1 MMTDTKKLKEV
12 TDLALIGVHKRF
24 GAKPVLTDVN
34 ISVCQGEFIAI
45 LGPSGSGKSTL
56 LKIVAG
62 FERPS
67 AGVVMLRG
75 ADVSKLPPYR
85 RNVNTVFQSY
95 ALFPHMSV
103 FENVAYGLRRKG
115 VRGAMLRTR
124 VDEALELVSLGGFAA
139 RAPET
144 LSGGEQQR
152 VAIARALVNRP
163 AVLLLDEPLSALDL
177 KIRRRMQLELKRIHE
192 EVGTTFLYVTHDQE
206 EALVLADRIA
216 VMRSG
221 CCEQIGTG
229 SEVYNQ
235 PATQFVADFIGETN
249 WFSGIF
255 HDGGSIIM
263 GDGTQLRSSTAPV
276 ASNTTVTAGVRP
288 ERIRILAGEEPVRAN
303 ENRISA
309 AITKIVF
316 QGSSLRIEGRTSWGD
331 PIEVVRQMDRD
342 TRSLAVPE
350 AGKSAAL
357 AWEVNATL
365 VFPTANAYS
374 GLRPHSAPAPISTE
388 ESS

>member
-1 MMTDTKKLKEV
+1 MTDTKKAREV
-12 TDLALIGVHKRF
+12 NDLALIGVHKRF
-24 GAKPVLTDVN
+24 GAKPVLTDIN
-34 ISVCQGEFIAI
+34 IAVRQGEFVAL

-62 FERPS
+62 FERQS
-67 AGVVMLRG
+67 AGMVMLRG
-75 ADVSKLPPYR
+75 ADVSKLPPYQ

-115 VRGAMLRTR
+115 MKGAMLHTR
-124 VDEALELVSLGGFAA
+124 VDEALELVNLGGFAA

-192 EVGTTFLYVTHDQE
+192 DVGTTFLYVTHDQE

-216 VMRSG
+216 VMRAG

-229 SEVYNQ
+229 SEVYNE
-235 PATQFVADFIGETN
+235 PATRFVADFIGETN
-249 WFSGIF
+249 WFSGILE
-255 HDGGSIIM
+255 DGGSIIM
-263 GDGTQLRSSTAPV
+263 SDGTRLRSSAARL
-276 ASNTTVTAGVRP
+276 ASNTRVTAGVRP
-288 ERIRILAGEEPVRAN
+288 ERIRILTGEEPCRAN
-303 ENRISA
+303 ENRVSA

-331 PIEVVRQMDRD
+331 PIEVVRQTDSD
-342 TRSLAVPE
+342 TRTFAAPA
-350 AGKSAAL
+350 AGKSATL

-374 GLRPHSAPAPISTE
+374 GSQPDSAPAPINTE
-388 ESS
+388 ERS

>member
-1 MMTDTKKLKEV
+1 MSR
-12 TDLALIGVHKRF
+12 DLGPALPGKIAEPPDLELIGVHKMF
-24 GAKPVLTDVN
+24 GSKRVLTDMNVA
-34 ISVCQGEFIAI
+34 VRQGEFLAI

-62 FERPS
+62 FERQS
-67 AGVVMLRG
+67 AGVVTLRG
-75 ADVSKLPPYR
+75 TDVSDLPPYR

-115 VRGAMLRTR
+115 CKGNLLRSR
-124 VDEALELVSLGGFAA
+124 VNEALELVHLTGFAD

-152 VAIARALVNRP
+152 VAIARALVNQP

-177 KIRRRMQLELKRIHE
+177 KIRRRMQQELKRIHE
-192 EVGTTFLYVTHDQE
+192 DVGTTFLYVTHDQD

-221 CCEQIGTG
+221 HCDQIGTG
-229 SEVYNQ
+229 AEIYHQ
-235 PATQFVADFIGETN
+235 PATRFVADFIGETN
-249 WFSGIF
+249 WFAGIF
-255 HDGGSIIM
+255 EDRTGVVM
-263 GDGTQLRSSTAPV
+263 PDGTRLRTRPARNLAKDAKV
-276 ASNTTVTAGVRP
+276 AAGVRP
-288 ERIRILAGEEPVRAN
+288 ERVRIADAAEPCGPE

-309 AITKIVF
+309 VIRRVVF

-331 PIEVVRQMDRD
+331 EIGLIRQTASDV
-342 TRSLAVPE
+342 AAC
-350 AGKSAAL
+350 AGADPGQGVIL
-357 AWEVNATL
+357 AWDVSATL
-365 VFPTANAYS
+365 LFQAEPD
-374 GLRPHSAPAPISTE
+374 HPADR
-388 ESS
+388 